1 MKELHGSSLSFR
13 EKNTT
18 SHNFNLLSSFY
29 PAACSATQWLFL
41 RVNHRC
47 NHFSLINDVDA
58 RSIPFF
64 LAALLNTHHRLVS
77 SVFFITG
84 EGISIDVDSLEG
96 PTHHCSLY
104 TLRHW
109 DRHYLDGGV
118 YLPLGM
124 MAPPPTLEPMYV
136 SSSHKRPPLGP
147 SSHWAV
153 PVAGPWHQLAGQL
166 CELGHT
172 SSPASWSS
180 STMPARRCQGDVL
193 HLICVQKKG
202 PDQNGRGL
210 WAQELRE
217 LRSCVRSGA
226 ATGQGP
232 ARP

>member
-47 NHFSLINDVDA
+47 NHFSLINDVNA

-109 DRHYLDGGV
+109 DRHYLD
-118 YLPLGM
+118 
-124 MAPPPTLEPMYV
+124 ATNA
-136 SSSHKRPPLGP
+136 PPLGP